1 MKKKFNLRSISFGLL
16 IGLAYVPTVVF
27 ARSFPSTE
35 GKTVAVFADQLPV
48 QEMNDAQIRF
58 VSEHYVGTQKLY
70 KNQIEKIRAYNPNFL
85 MLHYRLAQAA
95 GEAPGI
101 AHDSEGDGLLNGN
114 SFSAEE
120 WNKNLQAKDWFIRD
134 GAGNRIK
141 NTDWNW
147 YPFDLGR
154 STDIR
159 NQIADYWSTRVIKEV
174 AVNDSDGVFAD
185 SYGIP
190 FGPWSPD
197 SAPKYA
203 YSSSWN
209 IDIDAAKSWLTSS
222 LVPYSDRI
230 WTSLKNANIPYIPN
244 CGQLITS
251 WDTVENY
258 THSDGC
264 MIEGFTG
271 FKTSITSVADW
282 KLEMNNILVLA
293 NKGKITIAQTDFNGV
308 ENFTRRS
315 FIVGSYLLSKGEKS
329 YVNMFSSQNS
339 GLPFQWFPEYDVE
352 LGSYTNMPQTVD
364 ELAWNGVYR
373 RDFEHGFVLVNPDS
387 AEKTVVFDRA
397 YSLATFARGGNVEKD
412 AAPPGSLSYGVVSS
426 VTIPAQSAVFLLDNV
441 VNSPRVDTPS
451 CSLVTD
457 QAYRTKNS
465 PAVYYVDLDCKK
477 RPFKNA
483 AIFFTYFDSWSD
495 VKLTGSKFL
504 EQVPN
509 HELGFMPLGP
519 KYDPKYGALV
529 KTVNDARVYFLLN
542 GKKYWVSS
550 EEVFNKLNY
559 KWTWVE
565 DIDQRLLN
573 KYPNGGEMKT
583 IIHHLDGT
591 IVKYAGSS
599 RVYVLVNGKKKH
611 IPNEASFNAL
621 GYRWDRIVTI
631 PDSEVYLDEEER
643 SAYNPIRIYAK

>member
-1 MKKKFNLRSISFGLL
+1 MKRTSFLTTAIFALL
-16 IGLAYVPTVVF
+16 FGTSLAPTQTF

-35 GKTVAVFADQLPV
+35 TKAVSVFADQLPI
-48 QEMNDAQIRF
+48 QDMNDAQIRF
-58 VSEHYVGTQKLY
+58 VSEHYAGTQKLY
-70 KNQIEKIRAYNPNFL
+70 KNQIEKIRAYNPDFL

-101 AHDSEGDGLLNGN
+101 AHDSEADGAVNGN
-114 SFSAEE
+114 IFSAEE
-120 WNKNLQAKDWFIRD
+120 WDKNLQQKDWFIRD

-141 NTDWNW
+141 NSEWNW
-147 YPFDLGR
+147 YPFDLAR
-154 STDIR
+154 SSDLR
-159 NQIADYWSTRVIKEV
+159 NQIADYWSSRVKKEV
-174 AVNDSDGVFAD
+174 TVTDSDAVFAD

-209 IDIDAAKSWLTSS
+209 IDIDAAKSWLTNS

-230 WTSLKNANIPYIPN
+230 WTSLKSANIPYIPN
-244 CGQLITS
+244 CGQLITT
-251 WDTVENY
+251 WDTVDNY

-282 KLEMNNILVLA
+282 KLEMNNILSLA
-293 NKGKITIAQTDFNGV
+293 NKGKITIAQSDFTGA
-308 ENFTRRS
+308 ENFARRS

-329 YVNMFSSQNS
+329 YVNMFNSQNG
-339 GLPFQWFPEYDVE
+339 GLAFQWFPEYDVD
-352 LGSYTNMPQTVD
+352 LGTYSNMPQNID

-373 RDFEHGFVLVNPDS
+373 RNFEHGFVLVNPDT
-387 AEKTVVFDRA
+387 AAKTITLDRA
-397 YSLATFARGGNVEKD
+397 YSLAIFARGGNVEKD
-412 AAPPGSLSYGVVSS
+412 AAPPGSVSYGSVST
-426 VTIPAQSAVFLLDNV
+426 VTIPAQGAVFILDNV
-441 VNSPRVDTPS
+441 VNSPRVDTSRCP
-451 CSLVTD
+451 LATD
-457 QAYRTKNS
+457 QAYKVKNS
-465 PAVYYVDLDCKK
+465 SAVYYVDLDCKK

-483 AIFFTYFDSWSD
+483 MIFFTYFDSWSD

-504 EQVPN
+504 ADVPN

-565 DIDQRLLN
+565 DIDQRLLD

-583 IIHHLDGT
+583 IVHHLDGT
-591 IVKYAGSS
+591 IVKYAGSPQ
-599 RVYVLVNGKKKH
+599 VYVITNGKKKH

-631 PDSEVYLDEEER
+631 SDSETYLDEVDS
-643 SAYNPIRIYAK
+643 SAYTPIRIYGK